1 MWSINSIKISWCTL
15 PHLARLRI
23 QELQTA
29 RMRTKE
35 TAAKRTF
42 WRTIKTTPKT
52 FKSRTSSL
60 GNLTV
65 ALVWTNISSIRVSR
79 PIMASTVFNKLNLI
93 RIPIFIIH
101 NRSSKLHINNFNNR
115 DTRKLRRMLR
125 WGPRA
130 TMESA
135 PMWRRRT
142 ITRGAM
148 PVETTRLELVAPIA
162 CYIVFNSILPSQHK
176 PQRSNLLNRSKTVKS
191 AKILK

>member
-15 PHLARLRI
+15 PHLARVQI

-29 RMRTKE
+29 RMWTKE

-42 WRTIKTTPKT
+42 WRTIKTTLKT
-52 FKSRTSSL
+52 FKSRTSSR

-65 ALVWTNISSIRVSR
+65 ALVWTSISSIRVSR

-101 NRSSKLHINNFNNR
+101 NRSSNNFNNR
-115 DTRKLRRMLR
+115 GTRKLRRMLR